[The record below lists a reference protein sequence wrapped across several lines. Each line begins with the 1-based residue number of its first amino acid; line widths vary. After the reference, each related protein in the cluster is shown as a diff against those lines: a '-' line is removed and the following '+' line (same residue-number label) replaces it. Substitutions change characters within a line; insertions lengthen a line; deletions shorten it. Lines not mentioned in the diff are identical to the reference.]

1 MKAVIWMIM
10 AVVTGGL
17 GSGLWAADVAIG
29 KPAPDFTL
37 TDTNGKTVALAD
49 FKGKFVVLEWTNFD
63 CPFVKKHYGTGNM
76 QQLQKT
82 YTGKDVVW
90 LTINSSAPGKQGNY
104 VPEKWNNMIKEK
116 GAAPTAFLL
125 DPERTVAKLYG
136 AKTTPHMFII
146 DNKGILIYMGAID
159 DKATFAPED
168 VKDAKNYVQL
178 TLDAAMAGKE
188 VELKTTQSYGCAV
201 KY

>member
-76 QQLQKT
+76 QQLQKS
-82 YTGKDVVW
+82 YTGKGVIW

-104 VPEKWNNMIKEK
+104 APEKWNEMLKEK
-116 GAAPTAFLL
+116 GAAATAFLL
-125 DPERTVAKLYG
+125 DPERKVAKLYA

-146 DNKGILIYMGAID
+146 NADGNLIYMGAID
-159 DKATFAPED
+159 DKATFVPED
-168 VKDAKNYVQL
+168 VKTARNYVQL
-178 TLDAAMAGKE
+178 ALDAAMAGKPVE
-188 VELKTTQSYGCAV
+188 VTTTQSYGCGV